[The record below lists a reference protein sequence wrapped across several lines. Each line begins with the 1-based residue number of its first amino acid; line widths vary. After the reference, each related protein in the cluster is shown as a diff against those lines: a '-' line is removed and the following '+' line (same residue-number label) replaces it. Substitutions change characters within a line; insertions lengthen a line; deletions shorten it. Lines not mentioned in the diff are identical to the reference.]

1 MINIH
6 IWQVITWQIFH
17 KLTLHFKEEN
27 REHIIAFF
35 EAFKTII
42 PCSICRIHYT
52 TNIKKYNLQTE
63 QNLFQMSVQLHNMVN
78 KMHNKKLWSIEKARN
93 HYNSIEINKNIIRLF
108 FMNYIFYNFKK
119 GPNKTD
125 QLFNMTKSFIH
136 LIPQNHLRSKLI
148 DFVHKFPMN
157 RETFRKWIYTMLLI
171 VNKEI

>member
-1 MINIH
+1 MEYLLYLN
-6 IWQVITWQIFH
+6 
-17 KLTLHFKEEN
+17 
-27 REHIIAFF
+27 
-35 EAFKTII
+35 
-42 PCSICRIHYT
+42 
-52 TNIKKYNLQTE
+52 KYY
-63 QNLFQMSVQLHNMVN
+63 LHNMVN

-93 HYNSIEINKNIIRLF
+93 HYNSIEINKNMIRLF

-148 DFVHKFPMN
+148 DFAHKFPMN

>member
-6 IWQVITWQIFH
+6 VWQVITWQIFH

-42 PCSICRIHYT
+42 PCSICRDHYII
-52 TNIKKYNLQTE
+52 NIKKYNLHTE
-63 QNLFQMSVQLHNMVN
+63 QNLFQMTVQLHNSVN
-78 KMHNKKLWSIEKARN
+78 KMHNKPPWSVEKARN
-93 HYNSIEINKNIIRLF
+93 HYNSIGFNKNMIKLF

-125 QLFNMTKSFIH
+125 QLFNMTKAFVH
-136 LIPQNHLRSKLI
+136 LVPQNHLRNKLI
-148 DFVHKFPMN
+148 DFKNKFPMN
-157 RETFRKWIYTMLLI
+157 RDTFRKWIYTLLLI